1 VLERFRR
8 AVRELILVF
17 KWFWRGVIESS
28 VNALELEY
36 LELEYAFLM
45 TLFGP
50 LIGVKTAP
58 LMASLELLE
67 YAKDEVK
74 ILLSRGFR
82 GEDVLADLVSVLGG
96 G

>member
-1 VLERFRR
+1 MFERFRR
-8 AVRELILVF
+8 VLRELVIIF
-17 KWFWRGVIESS
+17 KWFWRGVLESS
-28 VNALELEY
+28 VAVLELEY

-50 LIGVKTAP
+50 LIGVKTVP
-58 LMASLELLE
+58 LLASLELLE

-82 GEDVLADLVSVLGG
+82 GEDVLADLASVLGG
-96 G
+96 E